1 MVVAALLRALLTGD
15 LCCCFSSSFR
25 LVSTN
30 PFYTPV
36 DKEIRQDVRRKKWNI
51 WLSSTADD
59 LDLVSDW
66 WFWWTVYNG
75 DRGGFE
81 DQLTF
86 LLFIF
91 CCLGSLTW
99 LLELVQISCV
109 RDTEWGWLP
118 PLIIIVEDIPQL
130 ILTVLIING
139 DDLSNMSSIGVF
151 NLMTSLYSLMIRI
164 AGELFMNCC
173 FCLERVPKDVEH
185 GGQHNP
191 LSDAMSTSYTLKK
204 T

>member
-1 MVVAALLRALLTGD
+1 
-15 LCCCFSSSFR
+15 
-25 LVSTN
+25 
-30 PFYTPV
+30 
-36 DKEIRQDVRRKKWNI
+36 
-51 WLSSTADD
+51 
-59 LDLVSDW
+59 
-66 WFWWTVYNG
+66 VYNG

-91 CCLGSLTW
+91 CCLGSITW

-109 RDTEWGWLP
+109 RHTDWGWLP

-130 ILTVLIING
+130 VITALISGNP
-139 DDLSNMSSIGVF
+139 SNWTGIGVF

-173 FCLERVPKDVEH
+173 YCIERVANDVEH
-185 GGQHNP
+185 GQLT
-191 LSDAMSTSYTLKK
+191 LSDANAPSHSLKR